1 MVGDDFE
8 DDYENEDDDDY
19 WSKKLKNNV
28 LYIQN
33 INRIIWSK
41 NLLFWI

>member
-8 DDYENEDDDDY
+8 DEYEDDDDY